1 MVDVVAIIDR
11 KLQLDELKK
20 KEKIYRINRQTKRLR
35 SMMNH
40 KNMIS
45 NSSSIFIRHLEV
57 LVSQMFCCIAIYMDD
72 KACQKLN
79 QFYIS
84 SLQIL
89 VSQNVSNGLVSII
102 FQALQHL
109 CL

>member
-1 MVDVVAIIDR
+1 MNAIIYFQYITLLYRCKSNLFISALVTSMYQKYILFSRHFYSLGDLIMVDVVAIIDR

-45 NSSSIFIRHLEV
+45 NSSSTSKF
-57 LVSQMFCCIAIYMDD
+57 
-72 KACQKLN
+72 
-79 QFYIS
+79 
-84 SLQIL
+84 
-89 VSQNVSNGLVSII
+89 
-102 FQALQHL
+102 
-109 CL
+109 